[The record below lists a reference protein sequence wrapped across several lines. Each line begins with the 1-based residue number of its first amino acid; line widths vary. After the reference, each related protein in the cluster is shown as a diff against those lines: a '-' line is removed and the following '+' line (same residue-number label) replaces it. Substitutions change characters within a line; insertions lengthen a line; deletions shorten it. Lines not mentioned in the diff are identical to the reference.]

1 MKLTINEKA
10 CLKHKLTMDEILV
23 ALMYRQVKNFDKTY
37 ENLLNREVLVCK
49 EGKTF
54 VTQRW
59 SDEIDEI
66 LCDSTGN
73 VTYSDEDLTALALKM
88 QAVYPKGKMFDN
100 VHCYQSNKKEIANKL
115 KKFFV
120 EYGEYSEEEILDA
133 TKRYV
138 ASFMGNYRFMKALNN
153 FVWKMDKEDDEEGN
167 THNVR
172 HSSLADYLENKE
184 SEEDGTY
191 GIRDTTTRVL

>member
-1 MKLTINEKA
+1 MKISIDEKNCIKHALT
-10 CLKHKLTMDEILV
+10 LDEVLLI
-23 ALMYRQVKNFDKTY
+23 LMYRHVKDVDKVY
-37 ENLLNREVLVCK
+37 NNLINRKILDLKDGKVVISQQWLNRIDKLVYSPP
-49 EGKTF
+49 E
-54 VTQRW
+54 
-59 SDEIDEI
+59 
-66 LCDSTGN
+66 N
-73 VTYSDEDLTALALKM
+73 ATYSDADLLKIAEKM

-100 VHCYQSNKKEIANKL
+100 VHSYQSNRKEIANKL

-184 SEEDGTY
+184 GEEEEMY
-191 GIRDTTTRVL
+191 GIRDTTTRML

>member
-10 CLKHKLTMDEILV
+10 CVKHKLTMDEVLV
-23 ALMYRQVKNFDKTY
+23 ALMYRQVKDFDKTY

-49 EGKTF
+49 EGKVF

-59 SDEIDEI
+59 SEEIDEI

-73 VTYSDEDLTALALKM
+73 VTYSDEELTKLALKM
-88 QAVYPKGKMFDN
+88 QTVYPKGKMFDN
-100 VHCYQSNKKEIANKL
+100 VHCFQSNKREIANKL

-184 SEEDGTY
+184 SEEDETY

>member
-10 CLKHKLTMDEILV
+10 CVKHKLTMDEVLV
-23 ALMYRQVKNFDKTY
+23 ALMYRQVKDFDKTY
-37 ENLLNREVLVCK
+37 ENLLNREILVCK
-49 EGKTF
+49 EGKVF

-59 SDEIDEI
+59 SKEIDEI

-73 VTYSDEDLTALALKM
+73 VTYSDADLVKIAEKM

-100 VHCYQSNKKEIANKL
+100 VHCFQSNKKEIANKL

-184 SEEDGTY
+184 SEEDETY